1 MAGFSVDTDAVKD
14 FGRQI
19 VRIGSDL
26 SNAALSGDLSE
37 VAAGSAE
44 VGRALGE
51 FHGHWRAA
59 QTSLLDNLAK
69 LADAID
75 QSAAGYDQSDTAVAV
90 SADGGEGR

>member
-19 VRIGSDL
+19 ARIGSDL

-37 VAAGSAE
+37 VAVGSPE
-44 VGRALGE
+44 VGRALDE

-69 LADAID
+69 LADAIE
-75 QSAAGYDQSDTAVAV
+75 QSAEGYDQSDTSVAG
-90 SADGGEGR
+90 AAEGGEGK